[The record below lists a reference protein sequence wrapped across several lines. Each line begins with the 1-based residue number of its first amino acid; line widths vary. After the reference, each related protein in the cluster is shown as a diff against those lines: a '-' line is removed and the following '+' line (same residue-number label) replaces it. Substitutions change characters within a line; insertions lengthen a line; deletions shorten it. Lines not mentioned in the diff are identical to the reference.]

1 MTGYLPPAVLWCD
14 PGGMTGIAVIRGVR
28 DDGMLDF
35 VCGEFAFMEACF
47 HVRSW
52 CENWKDK
59 AAIGWERYAPIPG
72 RPQKDAHT
80 ALEPIGVMRYL
91 ATLHGCRIL
100 PEAQQHTPDKADRE
114 RLKALGWWVN
124 SRNDAQSAAAHMLN
138 WLLREHLLPARE
150 ARILAELRG
159 AV

>member
-1 MTGYLPPAVLWCD
+1 MTGYLPPVVLWCD
-14 PGGMTGIAVIRGVR
+14 PGGMTGIAIYSG
-28 DDGMLDF
+28 GH
-35 VCGEFAFMEACF
+35 FAADEYAFQDACF
-47 HVRSW
+47 LVDGW
-52 CENWKDK
+52 CMANGKGLW
-59 AAIGWERYAPIPG
+59 IGWERYAPIPG

-100 PEAQQHTPDKADRE
+100 PEAQQHTPDRADRE
-114 RLKALGWWVN
+114 RLQALGWWVPGKD
-124 SRNDAQSAAAHMLN
+124 DAQSAAAHMLR
-138 WLLREHLLPARE
+138 WMMREHLLPARE